1 MLLRSSSSIAIL
13 RQQQKNIRAL
23 ASMSW
28 VYDIT
33 YKIFQTHGKE
43 KLISIVKL
51 IDMYLSHFSPV
62 VNACCI
68 PESCSAYHLKTKKY
82 FEGLTVTFQIRIIY
96 WLPSYLWMVPLLSQ
110 DISLVDNMV
119 VQSKS
124 FFVSVSNHFL
134 FSWGIGL
141 CFWVTGDYW
150 SITWWNAL
158 SPLGTSDWCYFDVA
172 DCNGKT
178 APFLFNM
185 ISWLLE
191 QDMYWFMP
199 CQFFVL
205 LMLDTFTLLMPCRIS
220 IAAGY

>member
-1 MLLRSSSSIAIL
+1 MEKRSSSL
-13 RQQQKNIRAL
+13 
-23 ASMSW
+23 SW
-28 VYDIT
+28 NW
-33 YKIFQTHGKE
+33 
-43 KLISIVKL
+43 LICT
-51 IDMYLSHFSPV
+51 LSHFSLV

-172 DCNGKT
+172 DCNGETVLFFSTWLPVCWNKICIDSC
-178 APFLFNM
+178 PVNFL
-185 ISWLLE
+185 S
-191 QDMYWFMP
+191 
-199 CQFFVL
+199 C
-205 LMLDTFTLLMPCRIS
+205 
-220 IAAGY
+220 